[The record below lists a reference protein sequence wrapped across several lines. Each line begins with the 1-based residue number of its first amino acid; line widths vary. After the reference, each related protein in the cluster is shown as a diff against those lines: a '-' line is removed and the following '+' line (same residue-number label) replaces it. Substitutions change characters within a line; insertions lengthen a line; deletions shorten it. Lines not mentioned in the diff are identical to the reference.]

1 MIFNIY
7 HVFALFVK
15 LQGCRFLYI
24 FSLCD
29 IRNEAVFLIL
39 EHASL
44 RGLNRK
50 NMRKNMK
57 CWSLSLYYK
66 RSDWKSW
73 LSERFSETLISKLRN
88 KKNTC
93 RRSLQKW
100 SNIELYSSPMVLL
113 KIFDRSIYGIA
124 TWNSQEKIKVGNTTW
139 GKVAQLDWSKMPKQF
154 SLNSRRKFCQYQ
166 ATRWASTWSLVFPSQ
181 IFTYFPAF

>member
-1 MIFNIY
+1 
-7 HVFALFVK
+7 
-15 LQGCRFLYI
+15 
-24 FSLCD
+24 
-29 IRNEAVFLIL
+29 
-39 EHASL
+39 
-44 RGLNRK
+44 
-50 NMRKNMK
+50 MK

-139 GKVAQLDWSKMPKQF
+139 GKVARLDWSKMPKQF
-154 SLNSRRKFCQYQ
+154 SLNSRKILSVSGNQVSKYLVSSFPFSDFYILSSLLGCYFSGISC
-166 ATRWASTWSLVFPSQ
+166 AFHFGKMFNGFLTSTFDFYWSLAIQFLCIRDFLKAGFFLQ
-181 IFTYFPAF
+181 